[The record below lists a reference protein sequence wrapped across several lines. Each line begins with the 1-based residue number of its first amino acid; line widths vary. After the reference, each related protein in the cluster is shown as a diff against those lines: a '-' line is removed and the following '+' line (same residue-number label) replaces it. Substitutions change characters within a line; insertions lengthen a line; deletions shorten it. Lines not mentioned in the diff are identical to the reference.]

1 MRINE
6 VRIDKI
12 ILLTGRDEAP
22 VLTRMLVQANG
33 ALAVHAVHDR
43 AGLEAGAG
51 PGRLICFCSS
61 IIVPAPLL
69 ARFDGPGYN
78 FHPGPPER
86 PGRYPSVFA
95 LFDGAADFG
104 ITVHEM
110 APRVDSGPI
119 VMTERF
125 AVPADSDLETLESL
139 TLTKL
144 AQTFRRMAPYLANVA
159 RPLPH
164 LPVAWSGRRTTR
176 ADYDALRVITPD
188 MDAAEIARRRR
199 CCGHID

>member
-1 MRINE
+1 MGIAQ
-6 VRIDKI
+6 I

-33 ALAVHAVHDR
+33 ALRVHAVHDC
-43 AGLEAGAG
+43 AGLEAAG
-51 PGRLICFCSS
+51 GSGRLICFCSNV
-61 IIVPAPLL
+61 IVPAQLL
-69 ARFDGPGYN
+69 ARLDGPGYN

-110 APRVDSGPI
+110 AARVDSGPI
-119 VMTERF
+119 VMVERF
-125 AVPADSDLETLESL
+125 AIPADSNLETLESL

-144 AQTFRRMAPYLANVA
+144 AQAFKRMAPYLANVA

-164 LPVAWSGRRTTR
+164 LPVVWSGRKTTR
-176 ADYDALRVITPD
+176 ADYEALRVITPG
-188 MDAAEIARRRR
+188 MDATEIARRRR
-199 CCGHID
+199 CCGSVD

>member
-1 MRINE
+1 MGITR
-6 VRIDKI
+6 I
-12 ILLTGRDEAP
+12 ILLAGRDEAP
-22 VLTRMLVQANG
+22 VLTRMLLQANG
-33 ALAVHAVHDR
+33 ALAVRPVHDQT
-43 AGLEAGAG
+43 GLEAEMAPGA
-51 PGRLICFCSS
+51 RLISFCSS
-61 IIVPAPLL
+61 VIVPASLL
-69 ARFDGPGYN
+69 ARLDGPGYN

-95 LFDGAADFG
+95 LFDNAFDFG

-110 APRVDSGPI
+110 APQVDSGPI

-125 AVPADSDLETLESL
+125 AIPAGSDLGGLENL

-144 AQTFRRMAPYLANVA
+144 AQAFKRMAPYFANVE

-164 LPVAWSGRRTTR
+164 LPVVWSGRRTRR
-176 ADYDALRVITPD
+176 ADYEALRVITPD

-199 CCGHID
+199 CCGFVD

>member
-1 MRINE
+1 MSIT
-6 VRIDKI
+6 KI

-22 VLTRMLVQANG
+22 VLTRMLLQANA
-33 ALAVHAVHDR
+33 ALAVAPAQDLAAV
-43 AGLEAGAG
+43 EAAMAPGA
-51 PGRLICFCSS
+51 RLLSFCSS
-61 IIVPAPLL
+61 VIVPGALL
-69 ARFDGPGYN
+69 SRLGGPGYN

-95 LFDGAADFG
+95 LFDGAPAFG
-104 ITVHEM
+104 VTVHEM

-119 VMTERF
+119 VLVERF
-125 AVPADSDLETLESL
+125 AIPDASDLGSLEAL

-144 AQTFRRMAPYLANVA
+144 AQAFKRLAPYFANVA

-176 ADYDALRVITPD
+176 ADYDSLRAVTPD
-188 MDAAEIARRRR
+188 MDAAEVARRQR
-199 CCGHID
+199 CCGDVD